1 MKNEL
6 GKITLKQGYC
16 LIEPQPDSTSSFSSE
31 HKKYDRKSIGT
42 ISIASFSREWAIFYK
57 VGQRVIFN
65 DSNSISI
72 QVNGA
77 SYEVVPEG
85 DIIGIFEEEE

>member
-1 MKNEL
+1 MQNEL

-31 HKKYDRKSIGT
+31 HKKYDRKTIGT
-42 ISIASFSREWAIFYK
+42 IARASFSREWAIFYHI
-57 VGQRVIFN
+57 GQRVIFN

-77 SYEVVPEG
+77 SYEVVPEE